1 MGGAVCSVFE
11 DPNWL
16 LNLVYELTCTNTWF
30 LPYARSPVNTPVRPF
45 FTNQSIQTKAVL
57 SP

>member
-30 LPYARSPVNTPVRPF
+30 LPYTGSPVNGPVRPF
-45 FTNQSIQTKAVL
+45 FTNQSKAVL